1 MEGAM
6 PNTPLD
12 REEDK
17 KEIFA
22 RVWKRVMGDHTDA
35 CPITWEET
43 GGDQAQ
49 TTTEQQQTLVTEEA
63 AQTEEKTVLPAPHVP
78 RGGQR
83 LHSDFPRDDAQGV
96 LGPQCLDCAPLL
108 QELIRRELA
117 DCREYQ
123 TLSRRAGG
131 GPARVLA
138 GLAGEK
144 KRRAKRL
151 SAAKF
156 LDARGGV
163 KPRGRQRAPGAR
175 PPAHPSAPRAATPP
189 HAGPAPGPEG
199 EKCPPVTSYLGTLRR
214 RFAQEQATMAAYL
227 TGTETTT
234 DPCLQQLFWEHA
246 REAWDQ
252 ACKIRTLVE
261 QA

>member
-123 TLSRRAGG
+123 TLSGAGWREEAPGHAALGGLFSHLGGALLAGG
-131 GPARVLA
+131 GEVPAGDFVLRDSPPAVCPGA
-138 GLAGEK
+138 GHRG
-144 KRRAKRL
+144 RL
-151 SAAKF
+151 SHRHGDHHGPLPPAVV
-156 LDARGGV
+156 L
-163 KPRGRQRAPGAR
+163 GAR
-175 PPAHPSAPRAATPP
+175 QGGL
-189 HAGPAPGPEG
+189 GPG
-199 EKCPPVTSYLGTLRR
+199 L
-214 RFAQEQATMAAYL
+214 
-227 TGTETTT
+227 
-234 DPCLQQLFWEHA
+234 
-246 REAWDQ
+246 
-252 ACKIRTLVE
+252 
-261 QA
+261 

>member
-1 MEGAM
+1 MSGLRAAAPGAD
-6 PNTPLD
+6 PPGAGRLPGVPDPLPPG
-12 REEDK
+12 R
-17 KEIFA
+17 
-22 RVWKRVMGDHTDA
+22 
-35 CPITWEET
+35 
-43 GGDQAQ
+43 
-49 TTTEQQQTLVTEEA
+49 
-63 AQTEEKTVLPAPHVP
+63 
-78 RGGQR
+78 
-83 LHSDFPRDDAQGV
+83 
-96 LGPQCLDCAPLL
+96 
-108 QELIRRELA
+108 
-117 DCREYQ
+117 
-123 TLSRRAGG
+123 G

-151 SAAKF
+151 SAACYSH
-156 LDARGGV
+156 LRGALLAGGGEV
-163 KPRGRQRAPGAR
+163 
-175 PPAHPSAPRAATPP
+175 PAGDFVLR
-189 HAGPAPGPEG
+189 
-199 EKCPPVTSYLGTLRR
+199 GTLRR

>member
-144 KRRAKRL
+144 KRRAKRR
-151 SAAKF
+151 SAAYF
-156 LDARGGV
+156 LISGV
-163 KPRGRQRAPGAR
+163 RFWPVDRLAAPDI
-175 PPAHPSAPRAATPP
+175 P
-189 HAGPAPGPEG
+189 
-199 EKCPPVTSYLGTLRR
+199 SYLGSIRR
-214 RFAQEQATMAAYL
+214 AYLAEQQREQAYL
-227 TGTETTT
+227 LAGDDTT
-234 DPCLQQLFWEHA
+234 DTA
-246 REAWDQ
+246 
-252 ACKIRTLVE
+252 LVE
-261 QA
+261 LYRDLAELSRGHGEQLRTILEQSRF

>member
-63 AQTEEKTVLPAPHVP
+63 AQTEEKTVLPAPPVP

-151 SAAKF
+151 SAAYF
-156 LDARGGV
+156 LISGV
-163 KPRGRQRAPGAR
+163 RYW
-175 PPAHPSAPRAATPP
+175 
-189 HAGPAPGPEG
+189 PEG

>member
-49 TTTEQQQTLVTEEA
+49 TTTEQQQTLVTEET

-151 SAAKF
+151 SAAYF
-156 LDARGGV
+156 LISGV
-163 KPRGRQRAPGAR
+163 RYWPVDRVPN
-175 PPAHPSAPRAATPP
+175 PS
-189 HAGPAPGPEG
+189 PAPF
-199 EKCPPVTSYLGTLRR
+199 SAALREH
-214 RFAQEQATMAAYL
+214 FMEEQRGAAAYQ
-227 TGTETTT
+227 TAAAETA
-234 DPCLQQLFWEHA
+234 DPCLHELFLELAGEEDSHAWLLRSVLEQL
-246 REAWDQ
+246 
-252 ACKIRTLVE
+252 
-261 QA
+261 

>member
-123 TLSRRAGG
+123 TLSRRAAGGAGWREEAPGQAALGGLFSHLRGALLAGG
-131 GPARVLA
+131 GEVPAGDFVLRDSPPAVCPGA
-138 GLAGEK
+138 GHHG
-144 KRRAKRL
+144 RL
-151 SAAKF
+151 SHRHGDHHGPLPPAVV
-156 LDARGGV
+156 L
-163 KPRGRQRAPGAR
+163 GAR
-175 PPAHPSAPRAATPP
+175 QGGL
-189 HAGPAPGPEG
+189 GPG
-199 EKCPPVTSYLGTLRR
+199 L
-214 RFAQEQATMAAYL
+214 
-227 TGTETTT
+227 
-234 DPCLQQLFWEHA
+234 
-246 REAWDQ
+246 
-252 ACKIRTLVE
+252 
-261 QA
+261 

>member
-96 LGPQCLDCAPLL
+96 LGPSVWTA
-108 QELIRRELA
+108 RR
-117 DCREYQ
+117 C
-123 TLSRRAGG
+123 SR
-131 GPARVLA
+131 
-138 GLAGEK
+138 
-144 KRRAKRL
+144 
-151 SAAKF
+151 S
-156 LDARGGV
+156 
-163 KPRGRQRAPGAR
+163 
-175 PPAHPSAPRAATPP
+175 
-189 HAGPAPGPEG
+189 
-199 EKCPPVTSYLGTLRR
+199 
-214 RFAQEQATMAAYL
+214 
-227 TGTETTT
+227 
-234 DPCLQQLFWEHA
+234 
-246 REAWDQ
+246 
-252 ACKIRTLVE
+252 
-261 QA
+261 

>member
-1 MEGAM
+1 MKPFVSDPRRRQPGGA
-6 PNTPLD
+6 
-12 REEDK
+12 
-17 KEIFA
+17 
-22 RVWKRVMGDHTDA
+22 
-35 CPITWEET
+35 
-43 GGDQAQ
+43 
-49 TTTEQQQTLVTEEA
+49 
-63 AQTEEKTVLPAPHVP
+63 
-78 RGGQR
+78 
-83 LHSDFPRDDAQGV
+83 
-96 LGPQCLDCAPLL
+96 
-108 QELIRRELA
+108 
-117 DCREYQ
+117 
-123 TLSRRAGG
+123 AGG

-151 SAAKF
+151 SAAYF
-156 LDARGGV
+156 LISGV
-163 KPRGRQRAPGAR
+163 RYW
-175 PPAHPSAPRAATPP
+175 
-189 HAGPAPGPEG
+189 PEG

>member
-43 GGDQAQ
+43 GETRPRPQPSSSRPWSPRRRPRRRRRRCSRPPCSPRRP
-49 TTTEQQQTLVTEEA
+49 A
-63 AQTEEKTVLPAPHVP
+63 AP
-78 RGGQR
+78 QR
-83 LHSDFPRDDAQGV
+83 LSPGRCPGV

-151 SAAKF
+151 SAAYF
-156 LDARGGV
+156 LISGV
-163 KPRGRQRAPGAR
+163 RYW
-175 PPAHPSAPRAATPP
+175 
-189 HAGPAPGPEG
+189 PEG

>member
-131 GPARVLA
+131 GPAGCWRGWLERRSA
-138 GLAGEK
+138 GPSGS
-144 KRRAKRL
+144 RRPIFSSPGCATGR
-151 SAAKF
+151 
-156 LDARGGV
+156 
-163 KPRGRQRAPGAR
+163 RGRSAR
-175 PPAHPSAPRAATPP
+175 R
-189 HAGPAPGPEG
+189 
-199 EKCPPVTSYLGTLRR
+199 
-214 RFAQEQATMAAYL
+214 
-227 TGTETTT
+227 
-234 DPCLQQLFWEHA
+234 
-246 REAWDQ
+246 
-252 ACKIRTLVE
+252 
-261 QA
+261 

>member
-151 SAAKF
+151 SAAYF
-156 LDARGGV
+156 SSPGCATGR
-163 KPRGRQRAPGAR
+163 RGRSAR
-175 PPAHPSAPRAATPP
+175 R
-189 HAGPAPGPEG
+189 
-199 EKCPPVTSYLGTLRR
+199 
-214 RFAQEQATMAAYL
+214 
-227 TGTETTT
+227 
-234 DPCLQQLFWEHA
+234 
-246 REAWDQ
+246 
-252 ACKIRTLVE
+252 
-261 QA
+261 

>member
-131 GPARVLA
+131 GPPGCWRGWLERRSA
-138 GLAGEK
+138 GPSDS
-144 KRRAKRL
+144 RRPIFSSPGCATGR
-151 SAAKF
+151 
-156 LDARGGV
+156 
-163 KPRGRQRAPGAR
+163 RGRSAR
-175 PPAHPSAPRAATPP
+175 R
-189 HAGPAPGPEG
+189 
-199 EKCPPVTSYLGTLRR
+199 
-214 RFAQEQATMAAYL
+214 
-227 TGTETTT
+227 
-234 DPCLQQLFWEHA
+234 
-246 REAWDQ
+246 
-252 ACKIRTLVE
+252 
-261 QA
+261 

>member
-117 DCREYQ
+117 DCRGRPRPGAGGAGWREEAPGQ
-123 TLSRRAGG
+123 AALGGLFSHLRGALLAGG
-131 GPARVLA
+131 GEVPAGDFVLRDSPPAVCPGA
-138 GLAGEK
+138 GHHG
-144 KRRAKRL
+144 RL
-151 SAAKF
+151 SHRHGDHHGPLPPAVV
-156 LDARGGV
+156 L
-163 KPRGRQRAPGAR
+163 GAR
-175 PPAHPSAPRAATPP
+175 QGGL
-189 HAGPAPGPEG
+189 GPG
-199 EKCPPVTSYLGTLRR
+199 L
-214 RFAQEQATMAAYL
+214 
-227 TGTETTT
+227 
-234 DPCLQQLFWEHA
+234 
-246 REAWDQ
+246 
-252 ACKIRTLVE
+252 
-261 QA
+261 

>member
-131 GPARVLA
+131 GPGAGGAGWREEAPGQAALGGLFSHLRGALLA
-138 GLAGEK
+138 GGGEVPAGDFVL
-144 KRRAKRL
+144 RDSPPAVCPGAGHHGRL
-151 SAAKF
+151 SHRHGDHHGPLPPAVV
-156 LDARGGV
+156 L
-163 KPRGRQRAPGAR
+163 GAR
-175 PPAHPSAPRAATPP
+175 QGGL
-189 HAGPAPGPEG
+189 GPG
-199 EKCPPVTSYLGTLRR
+199 L
-214 RFAQEQATMAAYL
+214 
-227 TGTETTT
+227 
-234 DPCLQQLFWEHA
+234 
-246 REAWDQ
+246 
-252 ACKIRTLVE
+252 
-261 QA
+261 

>member
-151 SAAKF
+151 TAA
-156 LDARGGV
+156 
-163 KPRGRQRAPGAR
+163 
-175 PPAHPSAPRAATPP
+175 
-189 HAGPAPGPEG
+189 
-199 EKCPPVTSYLGTLRR
+199 
-214 RFAQEQATMAAYL
+214 
-227 TGTETTT
+227 
-234 DPCLQQLFWEHA
+234 
-246 REAWDQ
+246 
-252 ACKIRTLVE
+252 
-261 QA
+261 

>member
-49 TTTEQQQTLVTEEA
+49 TTTEQQQTLVTEET
-63 AQTEEKTVLPAPHVP
+63 AQTEEKTGCSRPPMFPGAASGSTATFPGRCPGGFGAPVSGLRAAAPGVDPPGAGRLPGVP
-78 RGGQR
+78 
-83 LHSDFPRDDAQGV
+83 D
-96 LGPQCLDCAPLL
+96 PLPP
-108 QELIRRELA
+108 
-117 DCREYQ
+117 
-123 TLSRRAGG
+123 AGG

-151 SAAKF
+151 SAAYF
-156 LDARGGV
+156 LISGV
-163 KPRGRQRAPGAR
+163 RYW
-175 PPAHPSAPRAATPP
+175 
-189 HAGPAPGPEG
+189 PEG

>member
-1 MEGAM
+1 M
-6 PNTPLD
+6 
-12 REEDK
+12 
-17 KEIFA
+17 
-22 RVWKRVMGDHTDA
+22 
-35 CPITWEET
+35 
-43 GGDQAQ
+43 
-49 TTTEQQQTLVTEEA
+49 
-63 AQTEEKTVLPAPHVP
+63 
-78 RGGQR
+78 
-83 LHSDFPRDDAQGV
+83 
-96 LGPQCLDCAPLL
+96 
-108 QELIRRELA
+108 IRRELA

-151 SAAKF
+151 SAAYF
-156 LDARGGV
+156 LISGV
-163 KPRGRQRAPGAR
+163 RYW
-175 PPAHPSAPRAATPP
+175 
-189 HAGPAPGPEG
+189 PEG

>member
-151 SAAKF
+151 SAAYF
-156 LDARGGV
+156 LLAGGGEV
-163 KPRGRQRAPGAR
+163 PAGDFVLRDSPPAVCPGAGHHGR
-175 PPAHPSAPRAATPP
+175 LSHRHGDHHGPLPPAVVLGARQGGL
-189 HAGPAPGPEG
+189 GPG
-199 EKCPPVTSYLGTLRR
+199 L
-214 RFAQEQATMAAYL
+214 
-227 TGTETTT
+227 
-234 DPCLQQLFWEHA
+234 
-246 REAWDQ
+246 
-252 ACKIRTLVE
+252 
-261 QA
+261 

>member
-6 PNTPLD
+6 PNTPGPGRGQKGNLCPGL
-12 REEDK
+12 E
-17 KEIFA
+17 A
-22 RVWKRVMGDHTDA
+22 RHGRPHR
-35 CPITWEET
+35 CLPHHL
-43 GGDQAQ
+43 GGDRGRPGPDHNR
-49 TTTEQQQTLVTEEA
+49 A
-63 AQTEEKTVLPAPHVP
+63 AADPGHRGGGPDGGEDGAPGPHVP

-83 LHSDFPRDDAQGV
+83 LHSDFPQDDAQGV

-131 GPARVLA
+131 GPPGAG
-138 GLAGEK
+138 GLAGE
-144 KRRAKRL
+144 
-151 SAAKF
+151 
-156 LDARGGV
+156 
-163 KPRGRQRAPGAR
+163 APGQAAR
-175 PPAHPSAPRAATPP
+175 RPIFSHLRGALLAGGGEVPA
-189 HAGPAPGPEG
+189 GDFM
-199 EKCPPVTSYLGTLRR
+199 YLGTLRR

-252 ACKIRTLVE
+252 ACRSVPWWSRRKKPGPRGRTTVLPRPRFR
-261 QA
+261 ADGCSRRCR

>member
-96 LGPQCLDCAPLL
+96 LGPQCLDCAPLGGL
-108 QELIRRELA
+108 FSHLRGAL
-117 DCREYQ
+117 
-123 TLSRRAGG
+123 LAGG
-131 GPARVLA
+131 GEVPAGDFVLRDSPPAVCPGA
-138 GLAGEK
+138 GHRG
-144 KRRAKRL
+144 RL
-151 SAAKF
+151 SHRHGDHHGPLPPAVV
-156 LDARGGV
+156 L
-163 KPRGRQRAPGAR
+163 GAR
-175 PPAHPSAPRAATPP
+175 QGGL
-189 HAGPAPGPEG
+189 GPG
-199 EKCPPVTSYLGTLRR
+199 L
-214 RFAQEQATMAAYL
+214 
-227 TGTETTT
+227 
-234 DPCLQQLFWEHA
+234 
-246 REAWDQ
+246 
-252 ACKIRTLVE
+252 
-261 QA
+261 

>member
-131 GPARVLA
+131 GAGWREEAPGQAALGGLFSHLRGALLA
-138 GLAGEK
+138 GGGEVPAGDFVL
-144 KRRAKRL
+144 RDSPPAVCPGAGHHGRL
-151 SAAKF
+151 SHRHGDYHGPLPPAVV
-156 LDARGGV
+156 L
-163 KPRGRQRAPGAR
+163 GAR
-175 PPAHPSAPRAATPP
+175 QGGL
-189 HAGPAPGPEG
+189 GPG
-199 EKCPPVTSYLGTLRR
+199 L
-214 RFAQEQATMAAYL
+214 
-227 TGTETTT
+227 
-234 DPCLQQLFWEHA
+234 
-246 REAWDQ
+246 
-252 ACKIRTLVE
+252 
-261 QA
+261 

>member
-117 DCREYQ
+117 DCGSTRP
-123 TLSRRAGG
+123 SPAGPGAAPPGAGG
-131 GPARVLA
+131 A
-138 GLAGEK
+138 GWREEAP
-144 KRRAKRL
+144 AKRL
-151 SAAKF
+151 SAAYF
-156 LDARGGV
+156 LISGV
-163 KPRGRQRAPGAR
+163 RYW
-175 PPAHPSAPRAATPP
+175 
-189 HAGPAPGPEG
+189 PEG

-246 REAWDQ
+246 REAWDPG
-252 ACKIRTLVE
+252 L
-261 QA
+261 